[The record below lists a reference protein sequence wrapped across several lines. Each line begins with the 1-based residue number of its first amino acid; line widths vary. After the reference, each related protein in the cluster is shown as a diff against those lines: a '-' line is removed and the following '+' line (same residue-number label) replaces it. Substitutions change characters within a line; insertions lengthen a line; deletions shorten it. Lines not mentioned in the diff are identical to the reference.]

1 MYNSFY
7 RKIYTFTIKQGTAMT
22 DINLKTAMAQWVEQ
36 QGIRPVDFARKMG
49 YSSAYGW
56 SLLRG
61 QAEVTTETLGR
72 FLVAYG
78 SQAAGEVLAVAGMAG
93 VVSTTETLPTSTNAT
108 TIPITKG

>member
-1 MYNSFY
+1 
-7 RKIYTFTIKQGTAMT
+7 MT

-36 QGIRPVDFARKMG
+36 QGIRPVDFARRMG

-61 QAEVTTETLGR
+61 QAEVTSETLGR

-78 SQAAGEVLAVAGMAG
+78 SQAAGEVLALAG
-93 VVSTTETLPTSTNAT
+93 VVSTETLPASANAT
-108 TIPITKG
+108 TIPVAKW